1 MLNKVQIIGRL
12 GQEPEKVSEGVVR
25 LNVAT
30 TESWKDRESGERREK
45 TEWHQVSLFGKLAD
59 VAVNYLH
66 KGSLVYIEG
75 SLEHRKYEKD
85 GQVRYST
92 SIRGRELRM
101 LDRRPEG
108 DGAEEGS
115 QESARGSVRNEG
127 TRSEPARNEAP
138 RGGRTSGGGQRAG
151 GQPNGARAA
160 ASSNHAEVDDDF
172 DLGSVPF

>member
-1 MLNKVQIIGRL
+1 M
-12 GQEPEKVSEGVVR
+12 
-25 LNVAT
+25 
-30 TESWKDRESGERREK
+30 
-45 TEWHQVSLFGKLAD
+45 
-59 VAVNYLH
+59 
-66 KGSLVYIEG
+66 
-75 SLEHRKYEKD
+75 
-85 GQVRYST
+85 RYST

-101 LDRRPEG
+101 LDRRPDG

-115 QESARGSVRNEG
+115 QESARSSVRNEG